1 MDLAVWIALV
11 LLFLAGGLTPG
22 PAVMLVVTCSL
33 RYGFWP
39 AMLPALG
46 ICVANLLW
54 TGLAV
59 SGVSAVAR
67 AFPLAFVT
75 LKLVGLAFIT
85 MLGWRLFRT
94 DHVRLERESAPP
106 RTRLFASGVG
116 LQLGNPNALVYFGG
130 MLPAYL
136 DPGRPLGTQAAIVM
150 ASVTL
155 TELAGLAT
163 YGAGAD
169 MLARRFASRRFAVGF
184 FRLAALCMVISA
196 ALGVYAT
203 WR

>member
-1 MDLAVWIALV
+1 MDPAAWLALV

-22 PAVMLVVTCSL
+22 PAVMLVVTCSI

-46 ICVANLLW
+46 ICAANLLW

-59 SGVSAVAR
+59 SGASALAR
-67 AFPLAFVT
+67 AFPFAFAM
-75 LKLVGLAFIT
+75 LKLGGLTFIAVLGVGL
-85 MLGWRLFRT
+85 FRAGA
-94 DHVRLERESAPP
+94 VQLERQTPPP
-106 RTRLFASGVG
+106 RARLFASGVA

-136 DPGRPLGTQAAIVM
+136 DPDRPLVTQAAIVM

-163 YGAGAD
+163 YGASAD
-169 MLARRFASRRFAVGF
+169 TLARRFASRAFAVGF
-184 FRLAALCMVISA
+184 FRIAALCMVISA

>member
-1 MDLAVWIALV
+1 MDLAAWIALV

-22 PAVMLVVTCSL
+22 PAVMLTVTCSI

-46 ICVANLLW
+46 ICASNLLW

-59 SGVSAVAR
+59 SGASALAR
-67 AFPLAFVT
+67 AFPLAFAA
-75 LKLVGLAFIT
+75 LKLAGLAFIAV
-85 MLGWRLFRT
+85 LGVRLFRA
-94 DHVRLERESAPP
+94 DAVQLGREQAPP
-106 RTRLFASGVG
+106 RAHLFASGVG

-136 DPGRPLGTQAAIVM
+136 DPGRPLATQAAIVM
-150 ASVTL
+150 VSVTL
-155 TELAGLAT
+155 TELAGLAA
-163 YGAGAD
+163 YAAGAD
-169 MLARRFASRRFAVGF
+169 TLARRFASRAFAVGF
-184 FRLAALCMVISA
+184 FRVAALCMVISA

>member
-1 MDLAVWIALV
+1 MELAAWIALM

-22 PAVMLVVTCSL
+22 PAVMLVVTCSI

-46 ICVANLLW
+46 ICASNLLW
-54 TGLAV
+54 TSLAV
-59 SGVSAVAR
+59 AGAASLSQ
-67 AFPLAFVT
+67 AFPLLFAL
-75 LKLVGLAFIT
+75 LKLGGLAFIIV
-85 MLGWRLFRT
+85 LGVRLFRAGT
-94 DHVRLERESAPP
+94 VQLEREKAPP
-106 RTRLFASGVG
+106 RTRLFASGVA

-136 DPGRPLGTQAAIVM
+136 DPKRPLMTQAAIVM
-150 ASVTL
+150 VSVTC
-155 TELAGLAT
+155 TELLGLAV
-163 YGAGAD
+163 YGVSAD
-169 MLARRFASRRFAVGF
+169 ALARRFRSRAFAVGF
-184 FRLAALCMVISA
+184 FRIAALCMVISA